1 MKKQKL
7 VKRRT
12 CGAMAVHHRLLE
24 LDPNFRMRQMEL
36 ENATAM
42 RMALGAKALRKAAA
56 PVSIPVVVH
65 VIYNTSRENI
75 SVTQIKSQ
83 IKVLNK
89 DYRAKNTDRS
99 KVPPVWTGLV
109 TDTGVQFA
117 LATKD
122 PNGKPTN
129 GITRTKTNRTS
140 FDTDDSVKSSAS
152 GGRNPWTTSK
162 YLNIWVC
169 TLANGILG
177 YAQFP
182 GGPKKTD
189 GVVILNTAF
198 GTTGTAAA
206 PFNLGRT
213 TTHEVGHWLNLRHIW
228 GDTEDCSGSDF
239 VADTPN
245 AAGPNYGKPTFPHI
259 SCHNGPNGDMFMN
272 YMDYVDDDA
281 MFMFTTQQVARMQTA
296 LNGPRKIGT
305 RKAYTRT
312 R

>member
-1 MKKQKL
+1 MKNKKP

-12 CGAMAVHHRLLE
+12 CAAMAVHHRLLE
-24 LDPNFRMRQMEL
+24 LDPNFRMRQREL

-56 PVSIPVVVH
+56 PVTIPVVVH
-65 VIYNTSRENI
+65 VVYNTAAENI

-89 DYRAKNTDRS
+89 DYRAKNSDRS
-99 KVPPVWTGLV
+99 KVPPVWKGLV
-109 TDTGVQFA
+109 SDAVVQFA
-117 LATKD
+117 LASKD
-122 PNGKPTN
+122 PKGKPTN
-129 GITRTKTNRTS
+129 GITRTKTTRAS
-140 FDTDDSVKSSAS
+140 FDTDDSVKSSTT
-152 GGRNPWTTSK
+152 GGRNPWPTDK

-198 GTTGTAAA
+198 GTSGTAAA

-239 VADTPN
+239 VSDTPN

-259 SCHNGPNGDMFMN
+259 SCHNGPNGDMFVN

-281 MFMFTTQQVARMQTA
+281 MFMFTTQQVTRMQTA
-296 LNGPRKIGT
+296 LNGPRKKIS
-305 RKAYTRT
+305 KP
-312 R
+312 